1 VRPQEAKYNSNN
13 DSAIKK
19 TNSESGA
26 SNAVDKSQFIKD
38 AFSAW

>member
-1 VRPQEAKYNSNN
+1 MRPQAAKYDSKN

-26 SNAVDKSQFIKD
+26 SNAVDKNQFIQD
-38 AFSAW
+38 A